1 MVAAVRTFL
10 TLIVIIVLVA
20 GAAGAYL
27 YFTTPHETA
36 GVAFPL
42 SAESKRAIAAVPSSA
57 ESFVY
62 VPTAAALDAKLKANP
77 ITRDAMAAWS
87 SDRALPSPWILGRGD
102 LVAWQSGKETRYL
115 LRVDPLRATLVRTY
129 LTFKGGN
136 GAAVL
141 INAPI
146 AEPIPA
152 DEVATIERLAA
163 KLPAGDALVVQ
174 RSSARGAFPPIGRP
188 AVSSVQVAPSE
199 ILITTVGPAGSPLLP
214 GTGGAPPVLT
224 ARFPRGALLSATF
237 TSPPRVF
244 DDLNRLFGKR
254 VSDFVGD
261 GGSVSLYD
269 VDTGKL
275 LPRPLGVISVPA
287 TAERRPTAEMLN
299 RYGARTAERGDE
311 LIISFDR
318 SIDTYLKD
326 TADLTPVPGGRWA
339 ARIDARR
346 LAPIL
351 DRVKDSMG
359 LRIASPRLYRG
370 ARDLDRWIGS
380 LRAATTI
387 TATAVTDGS
396 TDELKVRISA
406 K

>member
-36 GVAFPL
+36 GVGFPL
-42 SAESKRAIAAVPSSA
+42 SAESKRAVASVPASA
-57 ESFVY
+57 DAFVY

-77 ITRDAMAAWS
+77 ITRDVMSSWS
-87 SDRALPSPWILGRGD
+87 SARALPSPWILGRGD

-115 LRVDPLRATLVRTY
+115 LRLDPLRATLVRTY
-129 LTFKGGN
+129 LTFKGGS
-136 GAAVL
+136 GASVL
-141 INAPI
+141 INAPTV
-146 AEPIPA
+146 EPMAA
-152 DEVATIERLAA
+152 DELATIERLAA
-163 KLPAGDALVVQ
+163 KLPAGDAVVVQ

-199 ILITTVGPAGSPLLP
+199 ILITTVAPAGSPLIAR
-214 GTGGAPPVLT
+214 TGGVSTLNAK
-224 ARFPRGALLSATF
+224 FPRGALLSATF
-237 TSPPRVF
+237 SSPPRVF

-269 VDTGKL
+269 IDTGKL

-287 TAERRPTAEMLN
+287 TAERRPTADMLN

-311 LIISFDR
+311 LIISFDQ
-318 SIDTYLKD
+318 SLDAYLKD
-326 TADLTPVPGGRWA
+326 TADVTAVPGGRWA
-339 ARIDARR
+339 ARIDAQR

-351 DRVKDSMG
+351 ARVKDNLG

-387 TATAVTDGS
+387 TATVVTDGS